1 MTIIKSVKSTLLTC
15 RLCLGLIMGAFLTI
29 TPSFAVVMAQE
40 NLMDGFSEVGNTTAG
55 LYDLVGTYYYA
66 GVRISF

>member
-1 MTIIKSVKSTLLTC
+1 
-15 RLCLGLIMGAFLTI
+15 MGAFLTI